1 MTHLFSDFFPPEVL
15 AFCADRSVD
24 FMPDPMSGRLNQP
37 QIDFLVDHLGP
48 FVSYVVTIRQ
58 VHGNRIVVADRHTS
72 PGLEA
77 DGVISRQK
85 GIPLTVRTADCL
97 PVFLFD
103 RDSHAIGL
111 VHAGWKGTREGVVIR
126 AVEKMKEEFGTEPV
140 NLKAAFGP
148 AIGSC
153 CYEVGKE
160 FRDYFPEEV
169 TEKEG
174 KFFLDMPLINK
185 RQLLASGVPGDHI
198 LVSNSCTACDLNYFS
213 YRREGEKAGR
223 MISVMML
230 K

>member
-1 MTHLFSDFFPPEVL
+1 MTHSFSDFFPPEVL
-15 AFCADRSVD
+15 AFYGDRSVD
-24 FMPDPMSGRLNQP
+24 FTPDKISGRFNQP
-37 QIDFLVDHLGP
+37 QIDFLVDHLGS

-72 PGLEA
+72 HGLEA
-77 DGVISRQK
+77 DGVITRQK

-103 RDSHAIGL
+103 PGSRAIGL
-111 VHAGWKGTREGVVIR
+111 IHAGWKSTRERILVR
-126 AVEKMKEEFGTEPV
+126 AVEKMKEEFGVEPV

-148 AIGSC
+148 VIGSC

-174 KFFLDMPLINK
+174 HFFLDLPLINK

-198 LVSNSCTACDLNYFS
+198 FVSNSCTACDLNYFS

-223 MISVMML
+223 MISVIML